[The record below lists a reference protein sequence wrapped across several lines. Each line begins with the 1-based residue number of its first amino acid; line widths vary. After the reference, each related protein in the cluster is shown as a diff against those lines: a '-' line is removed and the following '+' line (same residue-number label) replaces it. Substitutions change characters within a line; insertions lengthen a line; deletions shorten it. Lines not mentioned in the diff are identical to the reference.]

1 MLSSQHPAAN
11 RLHPDRAAMP
21 ALPAAATHP
30 DAAEFR
36 RAIRELTRLHLLR
49 DRARVSAAGV
59 TVAGA
64 HALEVLAEQGA
75 LSLTALSAEL
85 FVDRSTACRI
95 VGLLE
100 DHGYVER
107 LPDPTDGRAIRV
119 QLSATG
125 LALEAALR
133 QDAVR
138 ETSDALADFPPET
151 RGEALRFLRRLTRTS
166 ARHAGASAACT
177 LQEDE

>member
-1 MLSSQHPAAN
+1 
-11 RLHPDRAAMP
+11 MP
-21 ALPAAATHP
+21 ALPAAAAHP

-49 DRARVSAAGV
+49 DRARVSVAGV

-100 DHGYVER
+100 DHG
-107 LPDPTDGRAIRV
+107 
-119 QLSATG
+119 
-125 LALEAALR
+125 
-133 QDAVR
+133 
-138 ETSDALADFPPET
+138 
-151 RGEALRFLRRLTRTS
+151 
-166 ARHAGASAACT
+166 
-177 LQEDE
+177 